1 MVQGLKQRVGNLIE
15 EYVAQQ
21 YNLKRNKRQHVYGFY
36 DCFDDKTI
44 YEIKAAKSNSYR
56 FMIYMNNHYRL
67 FMANGIYIFV
77 VYDLEDKDH
86 DLQMITDIN
95 IKQVRFIDSKKI
107 DSILLNHPVEQYSRK
122 KQKIMKRIRFN
133 EVL

>member
-1 MVQGLKQRVGNLIE
+1 MSQGLKQRVGNLIE

-21 YNLKRNKRQHVYGFY
+21 YNLKRNKRQRIYGFY

-56 FMIYMNNHYRL
+56 FIIFMDNHNRL
-67 FMANGIYIFV
+67 FMANGVYIFV
-77 VYDLEDKDH
+77 IYDLEDKDH
-86 DLQMITDIN
+86 NLQVITDIS
-95 IKQVRFIDSKKI
+95 IKHIRFIDSKKI

>member
-1 MVQGLKQRVGNLIE
+1 MSQTIKQRVGNLIE
-15 EYVAQQ
+15 EYMAQQ
-21 YNLKRNKRQHVYGFY
+21 YNLKRNKRQRTYGFY
-36 DCFDDKTI
+36 DCYDDKTI

-56 FMIYMNNHYRL
+56 FMIYIDNHNRL
-67 FMANGIYIFV
+67 FMANGVYIFV

-86 DLQMITDIN
+86 DLQIITDIC
-95 IKQVRFIDSKKI
+95 IKHIRFIDSKKI
-107 DSILLNHPVEQYSRK
+107 NSILLQHPVEQYSRK

>member
-1 MVQGLKQRVGNLIE
+1 MAQELKQRVGNLIE

-21 YNLKRNKRQHVYGFY
+21 YNLKRNKRQHAYGFY
-36 DCFDDKTI
+36 DCYDNKTI

-56 FMIYMNNHYRL
+56 FMIYLNNHNRL
-67 FMANGIYIFV
+67 FMANGVYIFV

-86 DLQMITDIN
+86 DLQVITDIS
-95 IKQVRFIDSKKI
+95 IKHVQFIDSKKI
-107 DSILLNHPVEQYSRK
+107 DNILQKHNEEYYSNK

>member
-1 MVQGLKQRVGNLIE
+1 MAQELKQRVGNLIE

-21 YNLKRNKRQHVYGFY
+21 YNLKRNKRQRIYGFY

-56 FMIYMNNHYRL
+56 FMINVDNHYRL
-67 FMANGIYIFV
+67 YAANGIYIFV
-77 VYDLEDKDH
+77 VYNLEDKDH
-86 DLQMITDIN
+86 DLQVITDIN
-95 IKQVRFIDSKKI
+95 IKHIRFIDSKKI
-107 DSILLNHPVEQYSRK
+107 DNILVNHPVEQYSSK
-122 KQKIMKRIRFN
+122 KQKRIKRIRFN

>member
-1 MVQGLKQRVGNLIE
+1 MTQGLKQRVGNLIE
-15 EYVAQQ
+15 EYVAQE
-21 YNLKRNKRQHVYGFY
+21 YGLHRNKRQRVYGFY

-56 FMIYMNNHYRL
+56 FMINVNNHYRL
-67 FMANGIYIFV
+67 YAANGVYIFA

-86 DLQMITDIN
+86 DLQVITDIN
-95 IKQVRFIDSKKI
+95 IKQIRFIDSKKI
-107 DSILLNHPVEQYSRK
+107 DSILLHHPVEQYSRK

>member
-1 MVQGLKQRVGNLIE
+1 MAQGLKQRVGNLIE

-21 YNLKRNKRQHVYGFY
+21 YNLKRNKRQRTYGFY
-36 DCFDDKTI
+36 DCYDNKTI

-56 FMIYMNNHYRL
+56 FMIYMDNHNRL
-67 FMANGIYIFV
+67 FMANGVYIFV
-77 VYDLEDKDH
+77 VYDLEDKDY
-86 DLQMITDIN
+86 DLQIITDIS
-95 IKQVRFIDSKKI
+95 IKHVRFIDSKKI
-107 DSILLNHPVEQYSRK
+107 DSILLNHSVEQYSRK